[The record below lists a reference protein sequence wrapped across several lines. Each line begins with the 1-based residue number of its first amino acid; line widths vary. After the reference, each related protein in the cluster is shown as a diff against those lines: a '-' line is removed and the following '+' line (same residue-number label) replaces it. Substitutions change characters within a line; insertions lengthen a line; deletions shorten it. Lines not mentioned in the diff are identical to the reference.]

1 MEGVIL
7 TRIETTPPHGDVIRA
22 DVRRPAA
29 AAPRTAVVVAHGFK
43 GFKDWGFFPLLC
55 NRLALDGHI
64 VVSFNTSLNGI
75 GAGLLD
81 FTDLEAFGRNTV
93 SREVADLHWII
104 DCTLEGAWDGGRRPE
119 ALGLLGHSRG
129 GGNAVIVAAERGEVS
144 SLVTWAAV
152 STYHRWSPEQERDWA
167 TAGVTYIL
175 NARTGQEMP
184 LQRSVFDDLREN
196 AERFDI
202 LAAAGR
208 VRARGWSCTVQRTPR
223 CPHKRPGA
231 SPKRVRQPICWYWR
245 APGTPS
251 RRPTP
256 WQRLPRRWKPRSR
269 HRCSTCGGVA
279 MGVGSAIIRS
289 ANPKSHPEVTV

>member
-7 TRIETTPPHGDVIRA
+7 KRIETTPRHGDVIRA

-55 NRLALDGHI
+55 NRLALDGHL

-75 GAGLLD
+75 GADLFD
-81 FTDLEAFGRNTV
+81 FTELDAFGRNTV
-93 SREVADLHWII
+93 SREVADLHWMV
-104 DCTLEGAWDGGRRPE
+104 DRTLEGVWDGGRGPE

-167 TAGVTYIL
+167 AAGVTYIL

-184 LQRSVFDDLREN
+184 LHRAVFDDLREN

-202 LAAAGR
+202 LAAARR
-208 VRARGWSCTVQRTPR
+208 VRAPWLVVHGAEDATVSAQEARRLAEAGPAADLLVLEGSGHTFEAVHPLEETPAALGAAVAASLRHLRRGCNGGWD
-223 CPHKRPGA
+223 
-231 SPKRVRQPICWYWR
+231 RQ
-245 APGTPS
+245 S
-251 RRPTP
+251 
-256 WQRLPRRWKPRSR
+256 
-269 HRCSTCGGVA
+269 
-279 MGVGSAIIRS
+279 
-289 ANPKSHPEVTV
+289 